1 MSYKPNTYIDDV
13 AFKQALTSYNEKI
26 KNTYTN
32 IPEEDSSVDYRYLV
46 GVASP
51 TGKGEENSQS
61 YKSSS
66 LKYSENNKKLEVPN
80 LSTSEK
86 ISATSAD
93 VTGTVTVGNTS
104 VKTTITSAEIKV
116 GNASGTTITPAKI
129 MASEASMGSADIT
142 GYFQREVY
150 L

>member
-51 TGKGEENSQS
+51 TGEGEENSQS

-66 LKYSENNKKLEVPN
+66 LKYSETNKKLETHNITAGSVDIVG
-80 LSTSEK
+80 SS
-86 ISATSAD
+86 
-93 VTGTVTVGNTS
+93 GTVTTKAVTIGPDRNIS
-104 VKTTITSAEIKV
+104 VIGAEDTGVVI
-116 GNASGTTITPAKI
+116 
-129 MASEASMGSADIT
+129 AD
-142 GYFQREVY
+142 FS
-150 L
+150 